1 MDAIPSNTFGID
13 KNDRAYRTLIKKT
26 IQKSDTRPYDIY
38 PNNDLFFLMRGLRK
52 DLYIDILNKMKF
64 ISDVT
69 EMKSNIVHSPYEK
82 NDSDVVGI
90 LDLFDE
96 DLLNDLK
103 TKITTFVTFG
113 TQPNKELLMANIGEK
128 PYVFH
133 GNKILL
139 PYPDS
144 WPSIGEDSGDSNNS
158 SNETENSNNNEN
170 TENDD
175 TYANLTLLIQDV
187 CKKLNF

>member
-1 MDAIPSNTFGID
+1 
-13 KNDRAYRTLIKKT
+13 
-26 IQKSDTRPYDIY
+26 
-38 PNNDLFFLMRGLRK
+38 
-52 DLYIDILNKMKF
+52 MKF

-113 TQPNKELLMANIGEK
+113 KQPNKELLMANIGEK

-133 GNKILL
+133 GNKI
-139 PYPDS
+139 
-144 WPSIGEDSGDSNNS
+144 
-158 SNETENSNNNEN
+158 
-170 TENDD
+170 
-175 TYANLTLLIQDV
+175 
-187 CKKLNF
+187 